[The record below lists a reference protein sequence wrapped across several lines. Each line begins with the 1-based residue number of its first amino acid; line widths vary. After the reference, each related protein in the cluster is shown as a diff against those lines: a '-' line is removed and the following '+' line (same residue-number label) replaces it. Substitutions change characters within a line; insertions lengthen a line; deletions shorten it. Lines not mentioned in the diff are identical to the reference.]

1 MFPTVLELAGIAN
14 PLAGELPG
22 RSFAGSLFW
31 EKTWEEEEVVIFDE
45 YGPVRMIRSREWK
58 YIHRYPYG
66 EHELYHLS
74 DDPQENINLYGLP
87 EYEEKV
93 LELRKK
99 MEKWFLQYVLSL
111 IHI

>member
-45 YGPVRMIRSREWK
+45 YG
-58 YIHRYPYG
+58 
-66 EHELYHLS
+66 
-74 DDPQENINLYGLP
+74 NIFTAILTGN
-87 EYEEKV
+87 
-93 LELRKK
+93 
-99 MEKWFLQYVLSL
+99 MNCT
-111 IHI
+111 I